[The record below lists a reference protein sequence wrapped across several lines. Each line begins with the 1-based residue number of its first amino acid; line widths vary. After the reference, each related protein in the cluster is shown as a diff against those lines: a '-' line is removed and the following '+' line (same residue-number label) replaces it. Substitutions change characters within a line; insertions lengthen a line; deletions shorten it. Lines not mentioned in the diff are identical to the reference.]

1 MKRNSWIALIIV
13 SLLVSLVIDIPLFIP
28 SIDIPIEGVS
38 IGIPD
43 NKLRFRQHKSTEM
56 AHYSIDCWDGEIDT
70 SLGWIEV
77 VGVAHRGDYDLSAHG
92 KASPK

>member
-28 SIDIPIEGVS
+28 SIDVPIDGVS

-43 NKLRFRQHKSTEM
+43 N
-56 AHYSIDCWDGEIDT
+56 YSEYQCLYLIPLIFLNICWGEINWESKFISVLFIT
-70 SLGWIEV
+70 IE
-77 VGVAHRGDYDLSAHG
+77 Y
-92 KASPK
+92 